1 MHKENH
7 ALWNIKHLHTKL
19 VGDHVWVPTEV
30 METPHDI
37 HFFQEAHVTNG
48 YGLGQRSVK
57 SDGSILLLEA
67 GAAGRSTIGQ
77 PSVNGESLAH
87 ASSHNDT
94 AQDKETLAD
103 ADASMVDADVT
114 IDEDNATNEEP
125 TTSAEEGTHKKK
137 DKERSHD
144 AKPTAFNGDM
154 EVDEEETRSDKDAA
168 GRHKPTTNGASK
180 GTEQNGTSAY
190 AQSLLRSLNG
200 NDVNLPGSAPMSIA
214 SVEGLEEMFIHP
226 IFLAPKSAQP
236 HRDLGIPEA
245 EAEDLR
251 RLLQA
256 YVQKQ
261 EEVCRGS
268 KRLHEGLL
276 RAERLRKTVFQWSK
290 YEAHAGPNR
299 DMSDGED
306 WYDKEEW
313 GLDEDLKKGADEEE
327 EDTTQQPKKTRAR
340 K

>member
-19 VGDHVWVPTEV
+19 VGDHIWVPTEL
-30 METPHDI
+30 METPNDI
-37 HFFQEAHVTNG
+37 HFFQEPRVANG
-48 YGLGQRSVK
+48 QSLGQRSVN
-57 SDGSILLLEA
+57 SDGILPLLEGVA
-67 GAAGRSTIGQ
+67 TNQSTNGQ
-77 PSVNGESLAH
+77 PSINGEGLSL
-87 ASSHNDT
+87 SHNGDSQGNGT
-94 AQDKETLAD
+94 SID

-114 IDEDNATNEEP
+114 IDEETAANESTTNEAEGTSQGRDRPLSNATP
-125 TTSAEEGTHKKK
+125 TET
-137 DKERSHD
+137 
-144 AKPTAFNGDM
+144 NGDM
-154 EVDEEETRSDKDAA
+154 DVDRQVADPDQEALGK
-168 GRHKPTTNGASK
+168 GKPTTNGATK
-180 GTEQNGTSAY
+180 IAEQNGGFNY

-200 NDVNLPGSAPMSIA
+200 NGSNLPGSAPMSIA
-214 SVEGLEEMFIHP
+214 SVDGLDDMFIHP

-290 YEAHAGPNR
+290 YEAHAGTNR